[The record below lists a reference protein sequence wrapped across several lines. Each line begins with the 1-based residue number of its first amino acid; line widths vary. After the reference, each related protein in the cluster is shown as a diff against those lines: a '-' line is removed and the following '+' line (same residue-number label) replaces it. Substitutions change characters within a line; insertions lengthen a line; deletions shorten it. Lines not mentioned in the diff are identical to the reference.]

1 MTGNIPIGQL
11 MPDPAGPL
19 GETDLINRYGRTA
32 HPHLRI
38 NFVSSLDGA
47 VTIDGYSAGL
57 SSEPDKRVF
66 GILRMVCD
74 ALLVGAG
81 TLRIE
86 GYRALRLD
94 PRRRAWR
101 QTHGLPEYPT
111 LVVVSGSLDLD
122 PTLAA
127 FTDAPVRPLVLTCA
141 SATAPPGLSDV
152 ADLVRC
158 GTDRV
163 DLAAGLAEMH
173 RRGLHQVLCEGG
185 PLLFGSLTAADLV
198 DEVCL
203 TVAPI
208 LAGPGAGRITAG
220 PLSPPRDLT
229 LRHALATPDGT
240 LLLRYAR
247 P

>member
-19 GETDLINRYGRTA
+19 DEADLINRYGRTT

-101 QTHGLPEYPT
+101 QAHGLPEYPT
-111 LVVVSGSLDLD
+111 LVVVSGSLDLT

-127 FTDAPVRPLVLTCA
+127 FADAPVRPLVLTSA

-163 DLAAGLAEMH
+163 DLTTGLAELH
-173 RRGLHQVLCEGG
+173 RRGLRQVLCEGG
-185 PLLFGSLTAADLV
+185 PLLFGTLTAADLV

-220 PLSPPRDLT
+220 PAGPPRGLS